1 MTKARYDKF
10 IRMLEDAIFEYNHA
24 VKVLNY
30 FPDDDQLELAAYGA
44 MCYLRGIC
52 DTFDKISGIS
62 ITLEFVDRS
71 LFSEITKAQINNV
84 AVKVRRIRHES

>member
-1 MTKARYDKF
+1 MIKVRYNKF
-10 IRMLEDAIFEYNHA
+10 IRMLEDAIFEYNYA
-24 VKVLNY
+24 VEVLSHS
-30 FPDDDQLELAAYGA
+30 PDDDQYELAAYGA
-44 MCYLRGIC
+44 ISYLRGIC

-84 AVKVRRIRHES
+84 NVRVRRINHES